1 MEIQF
6 NVFVRL
12 LQSENVKEYMS
23 VLFQTYMIQ
32 QGILHQFSCVDPAT
46 NRVPKQ
52 KNQHLLETT

>member
-1 MEIQF
+1 MKIQF

-23 VLFQTYMIQ
+23 VFFQTYMIQ

-52 KNQHLLETT
+52 KN